1 MSEIFLS
8 YLLHENSGETL
19 DDLLT
24 YVNWSDEDK
33 RRNKYPS
40 VLNINTDDLKLI
52 NKSKPANDVLSKLYS
67 EDNELLFFIIFS
79 QRIIYLN
86 GLEEVFTYNFDLE
99 DPSFE
104 YDPNIHEHM
113 YLTNVNVY
121 MIRTKN
127 KIFIFGN
134 SEDSDYNFEQ
144 VVIHSNGH
152 NLNSYLATK
161 TFERLDIENDRSFQT
176 LINIIENHFKP
187 KNEL

>member
-1 MSEIFLS
+1 MSENFLN

-40 VLNINTDDLKLI
+40 ELNFNTDNLKLI
-52 NKSKPANDVLSKLYS
+52 DNSKPAKDVLSKLYH
-67 EDNELLFFIIFS
+67 EDNELLFFIIFT
-79 QRIIYLN
+79 QRIMYL
-86 GLEEVFTYNFDLE
+86 GDLDEVFTYNFDLE
-99 DPSFE
+99 DPDFE

-121 MIRTKN
+121 IIRTKN

-152 NLNSYLATK
+152 NLNSSLATK
-161 TFERLDIENDRSFQT
+161 TFERLGVEINRSFQA
-176 LINIIENHFKP
+176 LIQIIEDHFKQ
-187 KNEL
+187 K